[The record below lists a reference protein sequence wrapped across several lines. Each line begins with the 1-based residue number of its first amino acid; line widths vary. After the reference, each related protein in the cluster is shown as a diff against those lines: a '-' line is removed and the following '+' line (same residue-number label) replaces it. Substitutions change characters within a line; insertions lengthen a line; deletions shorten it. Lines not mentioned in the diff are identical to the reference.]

1 MKKIV
6 LKILIFVNVFVFAQN
21 NPSQITIKG
30 KVLDQFKKPIS
41 NVNIT
46 HNNFGTISSPE
57 GEFQLKL
64 SIQNKLN
71 IKFSHVGYKI
81 QNLEINANNKS
92 FYDLGE
98 IILTDKDNYLSDV
111 KITSDEYRFKGFTT
125 IDPKKLEQLPSI
137 SGGVESIIKLLPG
150 VSASNELSN
159 QYSVRGGNYDENLIY
174 INGIEIYKPFLVRN
188 GQQEGLSIINSNLV
202 SSIEFSAGGF
212 DAKFGDKLSSV
223 LNIKYFEPK
232 TQKTNVNLSPLG
244 LELSTMG
251 TSKNYLLSY
260 QLGARVK
267 TNRSILNSMDDNNNY
282 NSRFGDIQSLIKY
295 DLNSEIQLSF
305 FSYYSENKYEM
316 IPISREA
323 KFGTVSEALQ
333 LTIYFE
339 GKEVDSYITNLNALS
354 SKYSPNENLE
364 IRLTSSFFN
373 TKEQEFYDILGE
385 YWLGE
390 LDNNLGSDQLGEV
403 VFNRG
408 VGAYMNHAR
417 NELSA
422 NVWNM
427 YFDGIY
433 NFKLNDLPFE
443 LNWGGKFQ
451 IESVTDNIREWVMI
465 DSAGYSISP
474 FNNDLNLYEFYK
486 GNSHLESK
494 RTSSY
499 FQISNDFKI
508 KNDKINWILGARFNY
523 WDFNNELFIS
533 PRFNINYKPQWN
545 RDFIFN
551 ASIGS
556 YNQSPFFREF
566 RDNLGNLNTNIKSQK
581 SIHYVVNSDYQFNYL
596 NRPFKLTTSI
606 FYKKLWDLIPFE
618 LDNLQINYLNENNA
632 TGYSAGLD
640 FKIFGEFVPDVDSW
654 LSLSLLTTRE
664 NIKGDGYGYI
674 PRPTDRRLNASVFFQ
689 DYFPNNPNYKM
700 QLSLSYGSGLPFGA
714 PNTER
719 YQQTLRIPSYKRL
732 DIGFSRSIKRTD
744 KKSKLDLLNNF
755 KSIWASLEIFNL
767 VNIQNTSSYIWVSDA
782 SNRYYAVPNYLTGR
796 LFIFK
801 VNLDF

>member
-6 LKILIFVNVFVFAQN
+6 LKILILLNIFVFAQN
-21 NPSQITIKG
+21 NPNHITIKG
-30 KVLDQFKKPIS
+30 KVLDEFKKPIT

-46 HNNFGTISSPE
+46 HKNFGTISNSE
-57 GEFQLKL
+57 GEFQLRL
-64 SIQNKLN
+64 SFKNKLI

-81 QNLEINANNKS
+81 QNLEINVNNKS
-92 FYDLGE
+92 LYDLGE
-98 IILTDKDNYLSDV
+98 IILTEKDNYLSDV

-125 IDPKKLEQLPSI
+125 IDPKKLEQLPSV
-137 SGGVESIIKLLPG
+137 SGSVESIIKLLPG
-150 VSASNELSN
+150 VSTSNELSN

-223 LNIKYFEPK
+223 LNIKYLEPK

-244 LELSTMG
+244 LELSTIG

-260 QLGARVK
+260 QFGSRFK

-282 NSRFGDIQSLIKY
+282 DSRFGDLQSLIKY
-295 DLNSEIQLSF
+295 DLSSEVQLSF

-316 IPISREA
+316 TPISREA

-373 TKEQEFYDILGE
+373 TKEQEFYDVLGE

-403 VFNRG
+403 IFNRG

-433 NFKLNDLPFE
+433 NFNLNDLPFE
-443 LNWGGKFQ
+443 FNWGGKFQ
-451 IESVTDNIREWVMI
+451 VESVTDNIREWVMI
-465 DSAGYSISP
+465 DSAGFSISP
-474 FNNDLNLYEFYK
+474 INNDLNLYEFYK
-486 GNSHLESK
+486 GNSQLKSR

-508 KNDKINWILGARFNY
+508 KNDKINWIFGARFNY

-533 PRFNINYKPQWN
+533 PRFNINYKPMWD

-551 ASIGS
+551 ASVGS

-581 SIHYVVNSDYQFNYL
+581 SIHYVINSDYQFNYL

-618 LDNLQINYLNENNA
+618 LDNLQIHYLNENNA

-640 FKIFGEFVPDVDSW
+640 FKIFGEFVLDVDSW
-654 LSLSLLTTRE
+654 ISLSLLTTRE
-664 NIKGDGYGYI
+664 NIEGDGNGYI

-714 PNTER
+714 PNSER

-732 DIGFSRSIKRTD
+732 DIGFSRSIKRID
-744 KKSKLDLLNNF
+744 EKSKLNLLNNF

-796 LFIFK
+796 LYIFK
-801 VNLDF
+801 INFDF

>member
-1 MKKIV
+1 M
-6 LKILIFVNVFVFAQN
+6 Q
-21 NPSQITIKG
+21 
-30 KVLDQFKKPIS
+30 
-41 NVNIT
+41 
-46 HNNFGTISSPE
+46 
-57 GEFQLKL
+57 
-64 SIQNKLN
+64 
-71 IKFSHVGYKI
+71 
-81 QNLEINANNKS
+81 
-92 FYDLGE
+92 
-98 IILTDKDNYLSDV
+98 
-111 KITSDEYRFKGFTT
+111 
-125 IDPKKLEQLPSI
+125 
-137 SGGVESIIKLLPG
+137 
-150 VSASNELSN
+150 
-159 QYSVRGGNYDENLIY
+159 
-174 INGIEIYKPFLVRN
+174 
-188 GQQEGLSIINSNLV
+188 
-202 SSIEFSAGGF
+202 
-212 DAKFGDKLSSV
+212 
-223 LNIKYFEPK
+223 
-232 TQKTNVNLSPLG
+232 
-244 LELSTMG
+244 
-251 TSKNYLLSY
+251 
-260 QLGARVK
+260 
-267 TNRSILNSMDDNNNY
+267 
-282 NSRFGDIQSLIKY
+282 
-295 DLNSEIQLSF
+295 
-305 FSYYSENKYEM
+305 
-316 IPISREA
+316 
-323 KFGTVSEALQ
+323 
-333 LTIYFE
+333 
-339 GKEVDSYITNLNALS
+339 
-354 SKYSPNENLE
+354 
-364 IRLTSSFFN
+364 
-373 TKEQEFYDILGE
+373 
-385 YWLGE
+385 
-390 LDNNLGSDQLGEV
+390 
-403 VFNRG
+403 
-408 VGAYMNHAR
+408 R

-443 LNWGGKFQ
+443 LNLGGKFQ

-486 GNSHLESK
+486 KFTHLESK

-744 KKSKLDLLNNF
+744 KKKQIRF
-755 KSIWASLEIFNL
+755 TQQF
-767 VNIQNTSSYIWVSDA
+767 
-782 SNRYYAVPNYLTGR
+782 
-796 LFIFK
+796 
-801 VNLDF
+801 